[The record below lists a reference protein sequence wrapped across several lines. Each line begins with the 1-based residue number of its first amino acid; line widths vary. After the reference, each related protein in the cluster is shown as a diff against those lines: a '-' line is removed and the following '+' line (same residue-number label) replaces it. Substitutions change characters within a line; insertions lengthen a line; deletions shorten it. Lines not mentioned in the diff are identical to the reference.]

1 MAKIDGSYY
10 LTLTDLLN
18 KYADFENVVSKS
30 VDESMLILRD
40 NIQMISRP
48 EEVKYFLD
56 DFKQTFNDNPHLNF
70 ETVGIDDCKEVFVD
84 DVTKIALGQKLGQM
98 LVIDAALIQQQE
110 AKEKELKGAQQLLD
124 LYNTSE
130 KHEKTA
136 SPLTPMD
143 VIHTL
148 TIVGIRSLQCFG
160 PDQMSTSEIRYPN
173 GHSSSPKRCPNHARK
188 HRHSRRKTTSHRQI
202 HPQRRN

>member
-1 MAKIDGSYY
+1 MHDSRNNYLLALSGFNAIQDLYQKEDLPLLMAKIDGSYY
-10 LTLTDLLN
+10 LTLSELLK
-18 KYADFENVVSKS
+18 KYADFENVVSQS
-30 VDESMLILRD
+30 VDQSMQILRD
-40 NIQMISRP
+40 NVGLISRP

-56 DFKQTFNDNPHLNF
+56 DFKQTFNDNPHMNF
-70 ETVGIDDCKEVFVD
+70 ENVGIDVCKEVYVD

-98 LVIDAALIQQQE
+98 LVIDAALIREQE

-143 VIHTL
+143 VRIL
-148 TIVGIRSLQCFG
+148 FIIVGF
-160 PDQMSTSEIRYPN
+160 
-173 GHSSSPKRCPNHARK
+173 
-188 HRHSRRKTTSHRQI
+188 
-202 HPQRRN
+202 